1 VLTVGVAALRAHGGA
16 NYGLWSASAVMS
28 LVPISIFFF
37 VLQRQFLARS
47 LAGALKQ

>member
-1 VLTVGVAALRAHGGA
+1 V
-16 NYGLWSASAVMS
+16 NFGLWSAAAVMS
-28 LVPISIFFF
+28 LVPIAVFFF